1 MSTLSSPIADETSA
15 SQLAGVAEPGPNWTK
30 AIQVWGVAW
39 ELHWAGFGGLFS
51 ILAVL
56 SLLALVQV
64 RKKKG
69 FGPTPL
75 FVAINCLLVTL
86 GATRAVYLFLD
97 PYESGENGFKSPHWL
112 AKLIYG
118 IALPCLTSSFCL
130 IHLAFLEVSKIQI
143 GFKKLYS
150 VRVLAGVI
158 TAHFVVV
165 ITAEVITAVNANF
178 TPFLIV
184 CQAFVVLWGF
194 FLSISFIYSGLKVIL
209 LAERVQQQL
218 EQIEIGKA
226 VRVTGT
232 RRKSKTVKVAKIT
245 IATSVLGLVC
255 CGLQLYSLFGVY
267 SLYSKVEHPS
277 PWPWWALQ
285 TCYRLVEFCMA
296 CTIAYTVV
304 QRSEPANSTDSSSNT

>member
-1 MSTLSSPIADETSA
+1 MSFLSSPVAETSP
-15 SQLAGVAEPGPNWTK
+15 SQLAGVAEPGPNWTE
-30 AIQVWGVAW
+30 ATQVWGVAW
-39 ELHWAGFGGLFS
+39 EFHWAGFGALFS
-51 ILAVL
+51 ILAVR
-56 SLLALVQV
+56 SFLALVQV

-75 FVAINCLLVTL
+75 FVAINSLLVTL

-97 PYESGENGFKSPHWL
+97 PYESGDNGFKIPHWL
-112 AKLIYG
+112 AKIIYG

-143 GFKKLYS
+143 GLKKLQS

-158 TAHFVVV
+158 TTHFVVV
-165 ITAEVITAVNANF
+165 IIAEVITAINAKF
-178 TPFLIV
+178 TLFLIV

-194 FLSISFIYSGLKVIL
+194 FLSISFIYSGSKVIL
-209 LAERVQQQL
+209 RAGRVQEQL
-218 EQIEIGKA
+218 EKIEIGKA
-226 VRVTGT
+226 WRVTRT

-245 IATSVLGLVC
+245 LATSILGLVC

-267 SLYSKVEHPS
+267 SLYSKAEHPS
-277 PWPWWALQ
+277 PWPWWAFQ
-285 TCYRLVEFCMA
+285 TCYRLVELCMA